1 MHSSLSGPRQFLQ
14 DRNLRTKGYGPY
26 TGRRRTPYTRA
37 HDELATPL
45 TSADNQDDRGGNY

>member
-45 TSADNQDDRGGNY
+45 TSADNQDDCGGNY